1 MHKCIKV
8 LPSELLN
15 SGPSMPLHK
24 LRTLRSIF
32 ISSKFLITGDD
43 IIYPTLLI
51 NLIPGDD
58 ITYPT
63 LLINLS
69 NCFHQFSLL
78 DILTIV
84 KIYQVLNVKL
94 IKKKINLANSAHC
107 LPIEVCYKV
116 QTKGNQVNHFNFQ
129 T

>member
-1 MHKCIKV
+1 MYRIMIITCKQVCATY
-8 LPSELLN
+8 
-15 SGPSMPLHK
+15 
-24 LRTLRSIF
+24 TL
-32 ISSKFLITGDD
+32 
-43 IIYPTLLI
+43 IYPTLLI